1 MNTLKNKVMGV
12 FALVTLLAFSA
23 SWFMLSGILRKSII
37 DESRSDLTRQVQ
49 AIGSYLEN
57 NGLDSLVRNVENWRE
72 MINGRLSVIDAS
84 GKVIADSDTD
94 ISTLDNHGNRPE
106 ISYAFS
112 EGSGTS
118 IRYSRSLNADLLYVA
133 KGIKVDSSP
142 FVIRISSPLQTLNR
156 ALTQSRKSLFLYL
169 IILIA
174 VIIILEFW
182 VIRHFFHPLENIID
196 VSCRIAD
203 GERGH
208 FPIMKNMEL
217 QRLSNSLD
225 LMSSNMQRALEQ
237 LRGEREE
244 LSRIVTSMPIGVIL
258 LDLEKRVRYINELA
272 KDFLALGKDVSEGTY
287 VERILPSG
295 QLFNLVEQVKDSAIV
310 SYLELP
316 ERGDLY
322 LRVSAIPTGAGMLL
336 VITDLTE
343 ERKLEQARRTFIA
356 DASHELQ
363 TPLTT
368 VRVTAEYLL
377 DELQEHKEAS
387 KYLSIIIEQQER
399 MTKLVDDLLL
409 LSRIESQPTGRDWE
423 RIDLGQVVTS
433 LVNDIS
439 RHPFA
444 QEIEIISDIAEG
456 VYVMG
461 RSKDLV
467 RALSNILDNSIKY
480 VREKFG
486 ATQGGRINIRLYNSG
501 SYCKIRISDNGVGI
515 TAESAGKIFERF
527 QRGDSH
533 RARGDWG
540 KGGYGLGLSIT
551 KRIIEGHYGEIELLR
566 YENGAEFEISLPIY
580 AEPVS
585 KE

>member
-1 MNTLKNKVMGV
+1 MNTLKTKVMGV
-12 FALVTLLAFSA
+12 FALVTLLAFGA
-23 SWFMLSGILRKSII
+23 SWFMLSGILKKSII
-37 DESRSDLTRQVQ
+37 DESRSELTRQVQ

-72 MINGRLSVIDAS
+72 MINGRLSVIDVS

-112 EGSGTS
+112 EGFGTS

-174 VIIILEFW
+174 VIILLEFW

-258 LDLEKRVRYINELA
+258 LDREKRVRYINELA
-272 KDFLALGKDVSEGTY
+272 KDFLALRKDVSEGMY

-295 QLFNLVEQVKDSAIV
+295 QLFNLVEQVKDSAVV

-316 ERGDLY
+316 ERGSLY

-399 MTKLVDDLLL
+399 MSKLVDDLLL

-423 RIDLGQVVTS
+423 RIDLGQMVTS
-433 LVNDIS
+433 LVNDIC

-444 QEIEIISDIAEG
+444 QEIEIISDIAEE

-461 RSKDLV
+461 RSTDLV

-486 ATQGGRINIRLYNSG
+486 AIQGGRINIRVYNSG
-501 SYCKIRISDNGVGI
+501 SYWKIRISDNGVGI
-515 TAESAGKIFERF
+515 TAESVGKIFERF

-551 KRIIEGHYGEIELLR
+551 KRIIEGHGGEIELLR

-580 AEPVS
+580 AEPVR